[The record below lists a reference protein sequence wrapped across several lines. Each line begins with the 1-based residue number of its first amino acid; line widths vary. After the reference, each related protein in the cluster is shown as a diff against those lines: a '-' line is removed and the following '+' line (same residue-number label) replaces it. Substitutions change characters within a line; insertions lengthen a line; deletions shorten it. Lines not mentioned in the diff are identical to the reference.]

1 MFLIRRVCKVERKD
15 AWEVARLL
23 RSICDAYS
31 EATGRASATV
41 YVSGA
46 GTPSQEIEVCAEWE
60 QETID
65 ANRMPNV
72 PGSGKS
78 DNDVMFPLLKSYEIE
93 FHEIA
98 TDDKIS
104 ERAG

>member
-1 MFLIRRVCKVERKD
+1 MERKD

-31 EATGRASATV
+31 ESSGRAEATV
-41 YVSGA
+41 YVSGT
-46 GTPSQEIEVCAEWE
+46 GTPSSEIEVCAEWE

-72 PGSGKS
+72 PDSVKS
-78 DNDVMFPLLKSYEIE
+78 DNGVMFPLLKSYEIE

-98 TDDKIS
+98 TNEKIL
-104 ERAG
+104 ERSG

>member
-1 MFLIRRVCKVERKD
+1 MERKD

-31 EATGRASATV
+31 ESTGRAEATV
-41 YVSGA
+41 YVSGT
-46 GTPSQEIEVCAEWE
+46 GTPSSEIEVCAEWE

-72 PGSGKS
+72 PDSVKS
-78 DNDVMFPLLKSYEIE
+78 DNGVMFPLLKSYEIE

-98 TDDKIS
+98 TNEKIL
-104 ERAG
+104 ERSG

>member
-31 EATGRASATV
+31 EAAGRASATV

-46 GTPSQEIEVCAEWE
+46 GTPSQEIEV
-60 QETID
+60 
-65 ANRMPNV
+65 
-72 PGSGKS
+72 
-78 DNDVMFPLLKSYEIE
+78 
-93 FHEIA
+93 
-98 TDDKIS
+98 
-104 ERAG
+104 

>member
-1 MFLIRRVCKVERKD
+1 MERKD

-31 EATGRASATV
+31 ESTGRAEATV

-46 GTPSQEIEVCAEWE
+46 GTPSSEIAVCAEWE

-72 PGSGKS
+72 PDSVKS
-78 DNDVMFPLLKSYEIE
+78 DNGVMFPLLKSYEIE

-98 TDDKIS
+98 TNEKIL
-104 ERAG
+104 ERSG

>member
-1 MFLIRRVCKVERKD
+1 MFLIRRESKVERKD

-31 EATGRASATV
+31 ESTGRAEATV
-41 YVSGA
+41 YVSGT
-46 GTPSQEIEVCAEWE
+46 GTPSSEIEVCAEWE

-72 PGSGKS
+72 PDSVKS
-78 DNDVMFPLLKSYEIE
+78 DNGVMFPLLKSYEIE

-98 TDDKIS
+98 TNEKIL
-104 ERAG
+104 ERSG

>member
-1 MFLIRRVCKVERKD
+1 MERKD

-31 EATGRASATV
+31 ESTGRAEATV

-46 GTPSQEIEVCAEWE
+46 GTPSSEIEVCAEWE

-72 PGSGKS
+72 PASVKS
-78 DNDVMFPLLKSYEIE
+78 DNGVMIPLLKSYEIE

-98 TDDKIS
+98 TNEKIL
-104 ERAG
+104 ERSG

>member
-15 AWEVARLL
+15 AWEVARFL

-31 EATGRASATV
+31 ESTGRAEATV
-41 YVSGA
+41 YVSGT
-46 GTPSQEIEVCAEWE
+46 GTPSSEIEVCAEWE

-72 PGSGKS
+72 PDSVKS
-78 DNDVMFPLLKSYEIE
+78 DNGVMFPLLKSYEIE

-98 TDDKIS
+98 TNEKIL
-104 ERAG
+104 ERSG